1 MPQGVSSSCFLIL
14 YGSQKG
20 QAQSIA
26 EQLSD
31 QASAHGFEAEVSCLS
46 KEDKYNL
53 EKVHSPVVFVVSTTG
68 DGEPPDTA
76 LKFVRRIKKKSL
88 PRDHFSQ
95 LNYALLA
102 LGDTNYANFCNCGKT
117 IDRRLQELGAN
128 HFYATGLA
136 DDGTGLEVV
145 VDPWIDGLWGAL
157 KKIFTKMSDSN
168 HISDISLSSTHLSLA
183 IQEKLESSAQSLQL
197 LDISDADVGKSKPES
212 EAESHDVENPLE
224 ASLNRSVAQLF
235 QSSLSIPALPPS
247 FLEVCLGDVPA
258 GEEDHVVAQDF
269 HEAPI
274 SRAFCL
280 TRDDAVKPVILLEL
294 DIKDKNIS
302 YEPGDAFD
310 LLCPN
315 RDKEVEDL
323 LHRLGLHDKKSHS
336 VHLQLLKNTKKKG
349 ARVPAYIPEKCT
361 LQYLLTWCLEIRS
374 IPKKAFLRSLV
385 DCTQETREKRRLQ
398 ELCSREGAADYD
410 RFVRK
415 PSVCIL
421 DLLRVF
427 PSCMPPLSLLI
438 EHLPKLQPRAY
449 SASSSGLCH
458 PGKVR
463 IVFNVVGFPA
473 CAEHPERT
481 GLCTGWLA
489 DRVSAIIEPYGTK
502 QASRE
507 SVDFAALPKY
517 KRHLS
522 TTSNSQTPNS
532 TMAKTKELSKDTRN
546 KIVDLHQAGKTE
558 SAIGKQL
565 GVKKS
570 TVGAIIRKWKTYKT
584 TDNLP
589 RSGAPRKISP
599 RGVKMITRTG
609 PGRLIRVKER
619 MNGAMYREIL
629 SKNLLPSARAL
640 KMKRGWVF
648 QHDSDPKHTAR
659 ATKEWLCK
667 KHFKV
672 LEWPSQSPDLN
683 PIENLWR
690 ELKIRVAQRQPQN
703 ITALEEICMEEWAKL
718 PATVYIRP
726 RLNNTFHLPS
736 DPTVPV
742 VMVGPGSGVAPF
754 IGFLQQRSVAWVVCS
769 IFSPSLVALLPVRTL
784 DMGCLAR
791 SILKFGFC
799 QKEKER
805 ERNQDSAFGET
816 WLFFGCRH
824 KDRDFIFREEL
835 ERFVEN
841 GTLNHLKVCFS
852 RAETDAN
859 GSEPKPKYVQHN
871 LVLHAEHVTRI
882 LLKEN
887 GCLYV
892 CGDAKNMAKDV
903 NDTLTEI
910 IGQELQ
916 LDKLDSMKTIA
927 KLREEKRYLQD
938 IWS

>member
-1 MPQGVSSSCFLIL
+1 MPHGVSPSCFLIL

-31 QASAHGFEAEVSCLS
+31 QAAEHGFEAEVSCLS

-76 LKFVRRIKKKSL
+76 LKFVRKIKKKSL
-88 PRDHFSQ
+88 PRDHFSH

-102 LGDTNYANFCNCGKT
+102 LGDTNYTNFCNCGKT

-145 VDPWIDGLWGAL
+145 VDPWIDGLWDAL
-157 KKIFTKMSDSN
+157 KKIFTKMSDSDL
-168 HISDISLSSTHLSLA
+168 ISDNSLNSTHQSLT

-197 LDISDADVGKSKPES
+197 LDISDADGGKSKPES
-212 EAESHDVENPLE
+212 EAESHDAENPLE
-224 ASLNRSVAQLF
+224 ASLNRSVAPLS

-247 FLEVCLGDVPA
+247 FLELCLGDVPA
-258 GEEDHVVAQDF
+258 GEEEGHVVAQDF

-274 SRAFCL
+274 SRALCL

-385 DCTQETREKRRLQ
+385 DYTQETREKRRLQ

-410 RFVRK
+410 RFVRN
-415 PSVCIL
+415 PSACIL

-449 SASSSGLCH
+449 SAASSSLCH
-458 PGKVR
+458 PGKVC
-463 IVFNVVGFPA
+463 IVFSVVGFPA
-473 CAEHPERT
+473 CAEHQQRT

-489 DRVSAIIEPYGTK
+489 DRVSAIIEPYGTE

-507 SVDFAALPKY
+507 SVDFAALPKV
-517 KRHLS
+517 H
-522 TTSNSQTPNS
+522 
-532 TMAKTKELSKDTRN
+532 
-546 KIVDLHQAGKTE
+546 
-558 SAIGKQL
+558 
-565 GVKKS
+565 
-570 TVGAIIRKWKTYKT
+570 
-584 TDNLP
+584 
-589 RSGAPRKISP
+589 
-599 RGVKMITRTG
+599 
-609 PGRLIRVKER
+609 
-619 MNGAMYREIL
+619 
-629 SKNLLPSARAL
+629 
-640 KMKRGWVF
+640 
-648 QHDSDPKHTAR
+648 
-659 ATKEWLCK
+659 
-667 KHFKV
+667 
-672 LEWPSQSPDLN
+672 
-683 PIENLWR
+683 
-690 ELKIRVAQRQPQN
+690 
-703 ITALEEICMEEWAKL
+703 
-718 PATVYIRP
+718 IRP

-754 IGFLQQRSVAWVVCS
+754 IGFLQQR
-769 IFSPSLVALLPVRTL
+769 
-784 DMGCLAR
+784 
-791 SILKFGFC
+791 
-799 QKEKER
+799 EKER

-852 RAETDAN
+852 RAEPDTND
-859 GSEPKPKYVQHN
+859 SEPKPKYVQHN
-871 LVLHAEHVTRI
+871 LALHAEYVTRI

-887 GCLYV
+887 GFLYV

-903 NDTLTEI
+903 NDTLMEI

-916 LDKLDSMKTIA
+916 LDKLESMKTIA